1 MCLNSGL
8 MLSPAK
14 DSEPAA
20 RVLFVIKGDWQLFMD
35 MTEWVGTSL
44 GFLRSSN

>member
-1 MCLNSGL
+1 

-20 RVLFVIKGDWQLFMD
+20 HVLFVTKGDWQLFID
-35 MTEWVGTSL
+35 MIEWVGTSL
-44 GFLRSSN
+44 GFLPLSN